1 VALFTPQGRSAEFF
15 GLWGLSIKLAAIVGP
30 MSYGLIAWYSD
41 GDHRQAIFST
51 LMFFV
56 AGLVVLLTVNEKRG
70 REAAVIGE

>member
-1 VALFTPQGRSAEFF
+1 
-15 GLWGLSIKLAAIVGP
+15 